1 MCSFLKMYFGRSL
14 ILYLVIVTLLYGT
27 TEVYPV
33 EELKQYEYTPGG
45 HGYGSTVRRQYDVIR
60 GAVTNPYGPVRGTKS
75 NVSPYGS
82 GPQFMTGR
90 AEA

>member
-1 MCSFLKMYFGRSL
+1 MCSFFKMYFGRSL

-33 EELKQYEYTPGG
+33 EELKQYEYTG
-45 HGYGSTVRRQYDVIR
+45 GYGSTVRRQYDVIR
-60 GAVTNPYGPVRGTKS
+60 GGVTNPYGPVRGPVATKS